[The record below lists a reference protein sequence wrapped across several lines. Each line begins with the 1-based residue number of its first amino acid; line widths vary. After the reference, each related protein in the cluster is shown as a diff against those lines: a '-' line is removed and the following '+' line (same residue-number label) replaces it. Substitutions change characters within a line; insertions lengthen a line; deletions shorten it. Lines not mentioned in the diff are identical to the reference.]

1 MLRLD
6 LPGLEIDI
14 GKSIKLGEDNV
25 NVICTYTCG
34 KDSNA
39 FSMILSG
46 DGNELSGSMSEFLF
60 LEEFAYHIDTA
71 RISYKDDLVRKLF
84 WFQMNVEN

>member
-34 KDSNA
+34 KNSNA
-39 FSMILSG
+39 LSMILSG
-46 DGNELSGSMSEFLF
+46 DGNELS
-60 LEEFAYHIDTA
+60 
-71 RISYKDDLVRKLF
+71 
-84 WFQMNVEN
+84 